1 MARIEINSDVMGHLW
16 EELTGN
22 EIERCIFKK
31 TVYKVLLPVVL
42 LYDVR
47 KDFIQTLSG

>member
-1 MARIEINSDVMGHLW
+1 MARIEINSDVMAHLW
-16 EELTGN
+16 EELTGS
-22 EIERCIFKK
+22 EIGRCIFEK

-47 KDFIQTLSG
+47 KDFIKTLSG